1 MNTEIKNF
9 EFYLN
14 DSNDSTI
21 TISYYLENGVPFFSL
36 SVYDPFLMFNN
47 LDQMHRYFDDYLT
60 GFVYSNVRDFYEDK
74 YNLIDELKN
83 NIKETLNQ
91 KQNDNIY

>member
-1 MNTEIKNF
+1 MDTKIKDF

-14 DSNDSTI
+14 DSNNSTI
-21 TISYYLENGVPFFSL
+21 TISYYLENGVPFFNL

-60 GFVYSNVRDFYEDK
+60 GFKYLNVRDIYEDK
-74 YNLIDELKN
+74 YNIIDELKN